1 MKPLLL
7 AIMLLLTSS
16 CVNTKYVE
24 KQSKALSVSVYAAK
38 DSFDVGRF
46 EYTESYLNEVCRI
59 VIPPSLKDR
68 IKIES
73 ITVNKQ
79 RRLIIPEK
87 FKDQKIVITGSDE
100 YNALLKTKEVAEQLQ
115 NDKLTLEHQVVEVND
130 QLENQKKVTNEM
142 ILKIASDK
150 KIIDDQKHTIF
161 ILRMAI
167 GGLIF
172 LAGVLKFFKIF

>member
-100 YNALLKTKEVAEQLQ
+100 YNALLETKEVAEQLKK
-115 NDKLTLEHQVVEVND
+115 DKLTLEHQVVEVNV
-130 QLENQKKVTNEM
+130 QLDNQKKVTNEM
-142 ILKIASDK
+142 ILRIESDK
-150 KIIDDQKHTIF
+150 KIIDAQKHTIF

-172 LAGVLKFFKIF
+172 LAGVLKFFKIL

>member
-87 FKDQKIVITGSDE
+87 FKDQKIIITGSDE
-100 YNALLKTKEVAEQLQ
+100 YNALLNTKEVAEQLKR
-115 NDKLTLEHQVVEVND
+115 DKLTLENQVVEVNV
-130 QLENQKKVTNEM
+130 QLDNQKKVTNEM
-142 ILKIASDK
+142 ILRIESDK
-150 KIIDDQKHTIF
+150 KIIDAQKHTIL

-172 LAGVLKFFKIF
+172 LAGVLKFFKIL